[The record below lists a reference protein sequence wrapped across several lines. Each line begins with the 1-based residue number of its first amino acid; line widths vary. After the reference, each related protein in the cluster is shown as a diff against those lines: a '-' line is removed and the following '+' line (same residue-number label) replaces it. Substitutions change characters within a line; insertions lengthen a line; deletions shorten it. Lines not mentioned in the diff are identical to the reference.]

1 MTDRSPQRQAEANV
15 VLRQVG
21 KPLERTDAEGKATG
35 RTLFAGDYVMP
46 GMLHARVLRSEIASG
61 RLKRLDASKARALPG
76 VHCVLTTEELPD
88 RLAATDMP
96 GQTGQKRAA
105 TDRQILVREI
115 IRHRGEPLA
124 LIAAETPAIA
134 DKALDLIDYEIE
146 PVPGVY
152 DTVAALEGLKRQP
165 AQHGPDGIDT

>member
-21 KPLERTDAEGKATG
+21 QPLERTDAEGKATG

-88 RLAATDMP
+88 RLAATEQDLQNH
-96 GQTGQKRAA
+96 G
-105 TDRQILVREI
+105 
-115 IRHRGEPLA
+115 
-124 LIAAETPAIA
+124 IAARTARALTPA
-134 DKALDLIDYEIE
+134 
-146 PVPGVY
+146 
-152 DTVAALEGLKRQP
+152 EGREKLGLSKP
-165 AQHGPDGIDT
+165 H